1 MKKIDVY
8 GVCNPL
14 IDLLCHIPDEF
25 LQQWDLEKNRMY
37 LVSTDRQHSIL
48 KELENHNL
56 KIEHAAG
63 GSGANTMIGIA
74 QLGGHSAFTGKI
86 GFDPKGDQYRNDLE
100 DKGVKAALGAGEGM
114 TGSSLIL
121 VSNDGFRTMNTHLGM
136 CQELEPD
143 DIDEKVL
150 SSTSILYLTG
160 FPLGY

>member
-25 LQQWDLEKNRMY
+25 IQQWDLEKNRMY

-48 KELENHNL
+48 KELENRSL

-86 GFDPKGDQYRNDLE
+86 GFDPRGDQYRNYLVVI
-100 DKGVKAALGAGEGM
+100 GVIAAFGACDGL
-114 TGSSLIL
+114 S
-121 VSNDGFRTMNTHLGM
+121 VS
-136 CQELEPD
+136 
-143 DIDEKVL
+143 
-150 SSTSILYLTG
+150 
-160 FPLGY
+160 